1 MYFITAFTCY
11 NTVIVVLGVTMRIFS
26 HDEVVV
32 GFKAKSRPDCP
43 AVYTERTFIT
53 ARGLI

>member
-11 NTVIVVLGVTMRIFS
+11 NTVLGVTMRIFS